1 MLTVCAMVLPLAVTL
16 IIYNIYSMTALN
28 RQAAQSAAGTG
39 YIYEQFYEKNFD
51 YPEKHLKYKHIR
63 RISD

>member
-1 MLTVCAMVLPLAVTL
+1 MKRVRKRLLLTVCAMVLPLAVTL

-39 YIYEQFYEKNFD
+39 YITNNFMR
-51 YPEKHLKYKHIR
+51 KVLKRSSLI
-63 RISD
+63 

>member
-1 MLTVCAMVLPLAVTL
+1 MKRVRKRLLLTVCAMVLPLAVTL

-39 YIYEQFYEKNFD
+39 NFMR
-51 YPEKHLKYKHIR
+51 KVLKRSSLI
-63 RISD
+63 